1 MFLSNLPR
9 PFLLGIAFTLV
20 MQACGSSQPNVNK
33 EVSLTGESSSEFP
46 FAVKEPD
53 VYQADV
59 ILTAGGTETRWTV
72 ARNGEKWR
80 TDIYA
85 GADMIVSLL
94 RSDKLYNVDHRKK
107 TFSEMNEKSGSGE
120 IGGIARSFFRGY
132 ELNDFDETGR
142 EGNIVKYRVRPVVKR
157 PGSIVISIDTASG
170 MMVKQEFFAADGS
183 PEYVNELRNLKL
195 SVDDSTF
202 AIPAGYQKIAAPDKT
217 K

>member
-9 PFLLGIAFTLV
+9 PFLLLIAFTLV
-20 MQACGSSQPNVNK
+20 MQACGSSQTNVNK
-33 EVSLTGESSSEFP
+33 EVSLTGESTSEFP

-59 ILTAGGTETRWTV
+59 VVTAGGIETRWSV

-94 RSDKLYNVDHRKK
+94 RSDKVYYIDHRKK
-107 TFSEMNEKSGSGE
+107 TYYEMSEKPGTGE
-120 IGGIARSFFRGY
+120 IGGIARSFFQGY
-132 ELNDFDETGR
+132 EHNDFDETGR
-142 EGNIVKYRVRPVVKR
+142 EGTIIKYKVRPIDKR
-157 PGSIVISIDTASG
+157 PGSILISIDTASG
-170 MMVKQEFFAADGS
+170 MMVKQEFLAADGGAQ
-183 PEYVNELRNLKL
+183 YVYELRNLKQ

-202 AIPAGYQKIAAPDKT
+202 AIPPDYRKVT
-217 K
+217 QP